1 MRFEGASLQKSGCA
15 MRQINSILIVLSRE
29 GEPSQVIKRGLML
42 ARLFHAPIDLF
53 LCEAECAYA
62 LEHQYLARDLDA
74 ARRASLAKSR
84 AWTERLWR
92 SLDVNDVSVSMEA
105 VCESPLYEAVRR
117 KVQRSKPGLVIRG
130 IGTEDHSTFSVS
142 DSDLV
147 RSCPVPLLLTRG
159 KPWEGA
165 PSVAAALDVSGA
177 DSPELART
185 ILLAANDISQICGGS
200 LGVVYA
206 SRFEAAPP
214 DAPQAARILLASR
227 AAAADVHARD
237 VHVVIGDPV
246 TAIPEF
252 VARHSYEI
260 LVLGALTH
268 RHSMP
273 ALLGA
278 LTGRLIETVGCDL
291 LLVRAPPEGAA
302 AELSAA

>member
-1 MRFEGASLQKSGCA
+1 

-62 LEHQYLARDLDA
+62 LEHQY
-74 ARRASLAKSR
+74 
-84 AWTERLWR
+84 
-92 SLDVNDVSVSMEA
+92 
-105 VCESPLYEAVRR
+105 
-117 KVQRSKPGLVIRG
+117 
-130 IGTEDHSTFSVS
+130 
-142 DSDLV
+142 
-147 RSCPVPLLLTRG
+147 
-159 KPWEGA
+159 PWEGA
-165 PSVAAALDVSGA
+165 PPVAAALDVSGA

>member
-1 MRFEGASLQKSGCA
+1 

-62 LEHQYLARDLDA
+62 LEHQY
-74 ARRASLAKSR
+74 
-84 AWTERLWR
+84 
-92 SLDVNDVSVSMEA
+92 
-105 VCESPLYEAVRR
+105 
-117 KVQRSKPGLVIRG
+117 
-130 IGTEDHSTFSVS
+130 
-142 DSDLV
+142 
-147 RSCPVPLLLTRG
+147 
-159 KPWEGA
+159 PWEGA
-165 PSVAAALDVSGA
+165 PPVAAALDVSGA

-200 LGVVYA
+200 LEVVYA

-214 DAPQAARILLASR
+214 DAPQAARLLLASR

-237 VHVVIGDPV
+237 VH
-246 TAIPEF
+246 
-252 VARHSYEI
+252 
-260 LVLGALTH
+260 
-268 RHSMP
+268 RHSMT
-273 ALLGA
+273 ALLGT

-291 LLVRAPPEGAA
+291 LLVRASPEAAA

>member
-1 MRFEGASLQKSGCA
+1 MPEPRQACQTPPRRQTHPGGHHEEWSGEYACA
-15 MRQINSILIVLSRE
+15 VW
-29 GEPSQVIKRGLML
+29 
-42 ARLFHAPIDLF
+42 
-53 LCEAECAYA
+53 
-62 LEHQYLARDLDA
+62 
-74 ARRASLAKSR
+74 RRAAAVSPHR
-84 AWTERLWR
+84 ACGT
-92 SLDVNDVSVSMEA
+92 
-105 VCESPLYEAVRR
+105 
-117 KVQRSKPGLVIRG
+117 G
-130 IGTEDHSTFSVS
+130 GTELRAPDRHG
-142 DSDLV
+142 L
-147 RSCPVPLLLTRG
+147 RGPVPLLLTRG

-165 PSVAAALDVSGA
+165 PPVAAALDVSGA

-200 LGVVYA
+200 LEVVYA

-227 AAAADVHARD
+227 AAAADVQARA

-252 VARHSYEI
+252 VARHSYEM

-268 RHSMP
+268 RHSMT
-273 ALLGA
+273 ALLGT

-291 LLVRAPPEGAA
+291 LLVRASPEAAA